1 MIAVSQIVAQDKN
14 LASPA
19 FKSRAFSNHQNRKPF
34 HSRVRPEETEEMPF
48 DFYPRKVDEWEPSSK
63 EQLILKKEPR
73 PHS

>member
-48 DFYPRKVDEWEPSSK
+48 DFYPRKVDE
-63 EQLILKKEPR
+63 
-73 PHS
+73 